1 MKRKFSIAM
10 SLAVMLAM
18 TLTSLVLAEVLPA
31 RIIFTTDTP
40 CAVTVFVSSY
50 TNPMNQ
56 PGETAGGST
65 PWTLDTY
72 PSTSVTFYYPAFVV
86 CGGTTYNFASASPG
100 SPLTSGSPNSTTM
113 VLGHYTQSVSD
124 NTPPVWNVPASFS
137 IEATGPSGAVVTYS
151 ASASDP
157 DDSVNS
163 QSCSPVSGSIFP
175 LGVTTVNCTAT
186 DAHGNIG
193 TASFNVT
200 VTDTT
205 PPALTLSGNITVTTS
220 NASGAVVNF
229 TATAHD
235 VVDGSVPVTC
245 LPGSDSIF
253 PVGTTTVNCSAS
265 DAHSNTANGSFTV
278 TVTYGISDAT
288 PPVWNVPVSFS
299 VEATGPS
306 GAVVTYSA
314 SANDPDDAVNSQSCL
329 PASGAVFPLGTSTV
343 NCIATDMHGNTG
355 TASFN
360 VTIVDTTPPALT
372 LPSNMTVNATISSGA
387 AVNFMVTATD
397 LVDSSV
403 PVTCLPAS
411 GSTFPVGTTTVNC
424 SATDAHTNAAS
435 DSFTITVI
443 NVLSD
448 TTPPVWTVPP
458 NFSAEATGSTGAT
471 VTYVASAS
479 DPDDAVNFQACLPA
493 SGTVFP
499 LGKTTVNCTATDT
512 HDNTGTAQFDV
523 TVVDTTPPI
532 VTVPANIVAE
542 ATGPSGAV
550 VGFSVSAN
558 DVVDGAIIPICVPA
572 SGSTFSLGT
581 TLVTCSATDAH
592 TNTASASFNLTV
604 VDTTPPALTLPANL
618 TVTAWN
624 ASGAVVSFKASA
636 NDLVD
641 GPVTVTCSPASG
653 SMFPLGTTTVNCS
666 ATDSHGNNAS
676 GNFTVTVQYPT
687 TGIKCN
693 GVPGH
698 QILPPINTDGSSV
711 FKQGST
717 IPVKFRI
724 CDAKGTTIKNLDV
737 VKNFRLIK
745 IISKGTVS
753 NVDQAVVS
761 ATSETVFHAGNQQWI
776 FNINT
781 KNLMAGNT
789 YIYLITLNDASTIQ
803 FQFSLK

>member
-200 VTDTT
+200 VADTT

-343 NCIATDMHGNTG
+343 NCI
-355 TASFN
+355 
-360 VTIVDTTPPALT
+360 
-372 LPSNMTVNATISSGA
+372 
-387 AVNFMVTATD
+387 
-397 LVDSSV
+397 
-403 PVTCLPAS
+403 
-411 GSTFPVGTTTVNC
+411 
-424 SATDAHTNAAS
+424 
-435 DSFTITVI
+435 
-443 NVLSD
+443 
-448 TTPPVWTVPP
+448 
-458 NFSAEATGSTGAT
+458 
-471 VTYVASAS
+471 
-479 DPDDAVNFQACLPA
+479 
-493 SGTVFP
+493 
-499 LGKTTVNCTATDT
+499 ATDT

-698 QILPPINTDGSSV
+698 QILSPINTDGSSV

-781 KNLMAGNT
+781 KNLMAGNM